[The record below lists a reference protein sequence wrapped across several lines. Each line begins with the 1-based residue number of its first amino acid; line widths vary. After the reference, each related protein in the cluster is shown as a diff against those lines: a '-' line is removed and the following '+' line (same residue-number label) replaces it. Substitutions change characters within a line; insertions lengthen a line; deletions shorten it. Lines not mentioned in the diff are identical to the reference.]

1 MFRCPAG
8 KCELLRGCQHTS
20 TMFKLVTFETIR
32 RGDAGRAAG
41 RAAGAVGEGA
51 AGGASWIKQRYQHSL
66 FALPHALRTR
76 CPPRFCKSRCFSTPA
91 EGRHSWLQL
100 AREAA
105 EAKEAASALAEENQ
119 TLIAKVQRLVPPPD
133 RAGSSA
139 SDSRDGSPTKVRH
152 TNYTDT
158 ICLYTPMLC
167 S

>member
-1 MFRCPAG
+1 M
-8 KCELLRGCQHTS
+8 CE
-20 TMFKLVTFETIR
+20 
-32 RGDAGRAAG
+32 
-41 RAAGAVGEGA
+41 
-51 AGGASWIKQRYQHSL
+51 
-66 FALPHALRTR
+66 
-76 CPPRFCKSRCFSTPA
+76 SRCFSLKA
-91 EGRHSWLQL
+91 EGWRGWLQL

-152 TNYTDT
+152 TNNTDT
-158 ICLYTPMLC
+158 ICLYYTPILC